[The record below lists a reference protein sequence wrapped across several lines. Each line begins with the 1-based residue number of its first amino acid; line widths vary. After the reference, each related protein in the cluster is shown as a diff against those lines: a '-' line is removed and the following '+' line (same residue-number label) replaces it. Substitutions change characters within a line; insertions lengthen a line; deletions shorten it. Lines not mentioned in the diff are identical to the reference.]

1 MTYLD
6 AMQTAM
12 TQRQRQR
19 GFTLI
24 EAIMVITITGIIA
37 GVVALFMRTPIQ
49 SYFDVERRA
58 EMTDTADTALRRIGR
73 DVRLALPN
81 SVRVRDDDEGRAI
94 EFLQTRT
101 GGRYRAAAD
110 PSKAT
115 GSPPGNDPLQFESVD
130 ENSFDLL
137 GQAITFKSGD
147 WIVFSNFGIP
157 GNDAYEDAPS
167 NRRDYNGPIGTDQT
181 NVQISPDN
189 PLPLS
194 SASPGHRFQVVD
206 TPVTYRCD
214 DKILTR
220 YWDYSI
226 SSTQLKNPPTDGLNK
241 DGPLSAVLA
250 QGDKIK
256 CIFTY
261 TVGVSQR
268 NSLVS
273 MQISIT
279 KKGET
284 VSLYHEVHVSNAP

>member
-1 MTYLD
+1 MPYLN

-12 TQRQRQR
+12 IQRQR

-49 SYFDVERRA
+49 SYFDVERRT

-81 SVRVRDDDEGRAI
+81 SVRVTTDHKAI

-115 GSPPGNDPLQFESVD
+115 GSPPDNDPLDFESVE

-137 GQAITFKSGD
+137 GQKIKFKSGD
-147 WIVFSNFGIP
+147 LIVFSNFGIP
-157 GNDAYEDAPS
+157 GNDAYEVTPS
-167 NRRDYNGPIGTDQT
+167 NRRDYAGLVDTPVN
-181 NVQISPDN
+181 NVRFSPTN

-220 YWDYSI
+220 YWDYAIKSP
-226 SSTQLKNPPTDGLNK
+226 QLDNAPAGATN
-241 DGPLSAVLA
+241 AVLA
-250 QGDKIK
+250 QDVSDCNFI
-256 CIFTY
+256 Y
-261 TVGVSQR
+261 EVGVTQR